1 MQEASSPPSSAV
13 SASLSP
19 SRWPRLPLEILELI
33 MDMLDDD
40 TPTLASILQ
49 VDRQCFFAA
58 VPRLYR
64 DPFFR
69 IREIY
74 RHKCHSIR
82 IDAHRTEI
90 DQRLKPKTP
99 SDDPGSLPMT
109 EEEETALKVW
119 NAYRTKAFFEQDD
132 AAINLQWRQEAQERE
147 KRLLMTLMSTLL
159 QDLCIRFPDISDSFL
174 PSPSRLSASAPASSS
189 SAASSTHTITTTTG
203 MMQGSRRPLDFGPH
217 FREITWTSQHYLR
230 HWTVIDLE
238 KLSTRGRHLPYT
250 SYESFANG
258 DSMDQDG
265 LFNFL
270 FQDRKNWMIGVP
282 EYLQRALLNRPGAD
296 RIVTLRIPI
305 RRVRSFQ
312 DRLDRA
318 PRVWAKARSIRRW
331 GSSRTSSV
339 RREEERKERDRLR
352 AAKREEGE
360 TRGSSL
366 EVVAPSSLLA
376 TASLSPQERKGAGTA
391 GESDHTVDVS
401 TRPYCFTLNKLTN
414 LRRIEICN
422 LSQNYCDWETLRRA
436 LFTLE
441 FGGDS
446 GVDLEDLE
454 KMKPTPALQKKRR
467 RPSKIRELCL
477 TTQLTMGPE
486 IDSVLECF
494 GGLEV
499 FEIMTPSYQYHPWV
513 TNWDPNLCR
522 ELRILRVGE
531 IGRFTVS
538 KGSLEDL
545 GRFWRLEEL
554 RLRIDSGKVFQW
566 VVDAKKEARRVS
578 VTGASGTGAR
588 ARAGTRAVGGG
599 EEALLVNCLPHL
611 KRLGVLNRQDL
622 SLDVLTTITEAFG
635 DQLEELVICFSGQEG
650 RLRFKHPLTNLTRL
664 AIRFTSLNRFQFEGL
679 PQQCPLLEWI
689 IIQHTW
695 FSGSHPD
702 HDVNGDED
710 NPTAMSTERRPFYDR
725 LNREIVEVL
734 GQFTRLRTVYIEG
747 HSTMRGD
754 QLRILVDRC
763 SSLRRIGIH
772 MMPAVTTEELAAI
785 DTELRSRPERF
796 PLLQRGVYR
805 LPSRMSNYLDRDF
818 HWRVLQWGY
827 DLDE

>member
-1 MQEASSPPSSAV
+1 
-13 SASLSP
+13 
-19 SRWPRLPLEILELI
+19 
-33 MDMLDDD
+33 
-40 TPTLASILQ
+40 
-49 VDRQCFFAA
+49 
-58 VPRLYR
+58 
-64 DPFFR
+64 
-69 IREIY
+69 
-74 RHKCHSIR
+74 IR
-82 IDAHRTEI
+82 IDAHRTGI
-90 DQRLKPKTP
+90 DQRLRPKTP
-99 SDDPGSLPMT
+99 SDDLSSLPMT
-109 EEEETALKVW
+109 KEEETALKVW

-132 AAINLQWRQEAQERE
+132 AAINLSWREEAQERE
-147 KRLLMTLMSTLL
+147 RRLLMTLMSTLL
-159 QDLCIRFPDISDSFL
+159 QDLCVRFPVIAGSFL
-174 PSPSRLSASAPASSS
+174 PPPSPLLAPASASSS
-189 SAASSTHTITTTTG
+189 STASGTPTMTKTSACT
-203 MMQGSRRPLDFGPH
+203 MQGSRRPLDFGPH

-258 DSMDQDG
+258 DSKDQDG

-270 FQDRKNWMIGVP
+270 FQDRENWMIGVP
-282 EYLQRALLNRPGAD
+282 EYLQRALLNQPGAD

-318 PRVWAKARSIRRW
+318 PRGWARAKSIRMW
-331 GSSRTSSV
+331 GSSRTSSM
-339 RREEERKERDRLR
+339 RRGEERKARDKLR
-352 AAKREEGE
+352 AAKKEEEE
-360 TRGSSL
+360 TRGRSSD
-366 EVVAPSSLLA
+366 VVALSSLLT
-376 TASLSPQERKGAGTA
+376 TASLSPQERKGTRTA
-391 GESDHTVDVS
+391 GESDHTADVS
-401 TRPYCFTLNKLTN
+401 SRPYCFTLNKLTS

-477 TTQLTMGPE
+477 TTQSTMGPE
-486 IDSVLECF
+486 IDRVLECF

-499 FEIMTPSYQYHPWV
+499 LEIITPSYQYHPWV
-513 TNWDPNLCR
+513 TAWDPSLCR
-522 ELRILRVGE
+522 ELRVLRVGE
-531 IGRFTVS
+531 IGRLTES
-538 KGSLEDL
+538 KVSLEDL

-554 RLRIDSGKVFQW
+554 RLRIDSGHVFQW

-578 VTGASGTGAR
+578 VTGASRLR
-588 ARAGTRAVGGG
+588 ARAGAVGGG

-635 DQLEELVICFSGQEG
+635 DQLEELVVCFSGQEG
-650 RLRFKHPLTNLTRL
+650 PLRFKHPLTNLTRL
-664 AIRFTSLNRFQFEGL
+664 AIRFTSLMRFEFESL

-702 HDVNGDED
+702 HDVNGDES
-710 NPTAMSTERRPFYDR
+710 NSTAMSTERRPYYDI
-725 LNREIVEVL
+725 LNHMIVDVL

-747 HSTMRGD
+747 HSTMRGEHL
-754 QLRILVDRC
+754 QILVDRC

-772 MMPAVTTEELAAI
+772 MMPAAGEIPVVAERGIQAAESDVELFG
-785 DTELRSRPERF
+785 S
-796 PLLQRGVYR
+796 
-805 LPSRMSNYLDRDF
+805 
-818 HWRVLQWGY
+818 
-827 DLDE
+827 

>member
-1 MQEASSPPSSAV
+1 MQEASSPRPSAV
-13 SASLSP
+13 SAFSNP
-19 SRWPRLPLEILELI
+19 SRWPCLPLEILELI

-64 DPFFR
+64 DPFSR
-69 IREIY
+69 IRKIY
-74 RHKCHSIR
+74 RRKCHSIR
-82 IDAHRTEI
+82 IDARRTET
-90 DQRLKPKTP
+90 DQCLRPKTP
-99 SDDPGSLPMT
+99 SGDPGSLPMT
-109 EEEETALKVW
+109 EKEETALKVW
-119 NAYRTKAFFEQDD
+119 NAYRTKAFFEQDNG
-132 AAINLQWRQEAQERE
+132 AINLQWRQEAQERE
-147 KRLLMTLMSTLL
+147 RQLLLTLMSTLL
-159 QDLCIRFPDISDSFL
+159 QDLCVRFPVISDSFL
-174 PSPSRLSASAPASSS
+174 PPPPSPLSASASASSS
-189 SAASSTHTITTTTG
+189 SATSSTPIMTSTAGTK
-203 MMQGSRRPLDFGPH
+203 QRSRRPLDFGPH
-217 FREITWTSQHYLR
+217 FREITWTSQYYLR
-230 HWTVIDLE
+230 HWTVIDLV
-238 KLSTRGRHLPYT
+238 KLSTRGRLHPYT
-250 SYESFANG
+250 SYESFGSG
-258 DSMDQDG
+258 DSVDQDG
-265 LFNFL
+265 LFSFL
-270 FQDRKNWMIGVP
+270 FQDQKKWMIGVP
-282 EYLQRALLNRPGAD
+282 DYLQRALLNRPGAD

-305 RRVRSFQ
+305 HRVRSFQ

-318 PRVWAKARSIRRW
+318 PRAWTKSRSIRMR
-331 GSSRTSSV
+331 GSSSTSST
-339 RREEERKERDRLR
+339 RREEELKERDRLK
-352 AAKREEGE
+352 AARGEEE
-360 TRGSSL
+360 DTRGPSL
-366 EVVAPSSLLA
+366 DVVALSAQLA
-376 TASLSPQERKGAGTA
+376 TASLSLQEGKSARTA

-401 TRPYCFTLNKLTN
+401 SRPYCFTLNKLTN

-422 LSQNYCDWETLRRA
+422 LSQNYCDWETLHRA

-454 KMKPTPALQKKRR
+454 KTKPTLALQEKRR

-477 TTQLTMGPE
+477 ATQSTMGTE
-486 IDSVLECF
+486 IDRVLECF

-499 FEIMTPSYQYHPWV
+499 LEIMTPSYQYHPWV
-513 TNWDPNLCR
+513 TNWDPSLCR
-522 ELRILRVGE
+522 ELRVLKVGE
-531 IGRFTVS
+531 IGRLTAS

-545 GRFWRLEEL
+545 GRFRKLEEL
-554 RLRIDSGKVFQW
+554 RLRIDSGHVFQW
-566 VVDAKKEARRVS
+566 VVDAKKEARGVG
-578 VTGASGTGAR
+578 VTGASGSG
-588 ARAGTRAVGGG
+588 ARAGTRAGAVGGG
-599 EEALLVNCLPHL
+599 EEAPLVNCLPRL

-622 SLDVLTTITEAFG
+622 SLDVLTTVTEAFG

-650 RLRFKHPLTNLTRL
+650 PLRFKHPLRNLTRL
-664 AIRFTSLNRFQFEGL
+664 AIRFTNLLRFNFEIL

-695 FSGSHPD
+695 FSGNHPNY
-702 HDVNGDED
+702 DVNGDED
-710 NPTAMSTERRPFYDR
+710 NPVAMSRTTRPYYDS
-725 LNREIVEVL
+725 LNSEVVEVL

-785 DTELRSRPERF
+785 DTELRCRPEKF

-827 DLDE
+827 DLD